1 MPQTKHLFPEPQ
13 PLMAQTLPALPDR
26 PLTAHKGQFGHVLLI
41 GGDRGFGGS
50 ITLSAQAA
58 LRCGAGLVSLAT
70 RPEHVPAALTR
81 LPEVM
86 TLGVSSANQLMGVLA
101 QASVLVVGPGLGL
114 APWGRSLLSAA
125 AQAKMPQVWDADAL
139 NLLSNT
145 DLALFEGSVLTP
157 HPGEAARLLGISTQ
171 QVQADRPAAARALV
185 KKYSVVCVLKGA
197 GTLIA
202 GLQGELAQCNHGHPA
217 MATAGLGDVLAGV
230 VGALLAQGM
239 NAYEAACLA
248 VWLHARAGEQQGQL
262 GRGLAASDLIPA
274 IRQLLEEHA
283 PCTK

>member
-1 MPQTKHLFPEPQ
+1 M
-13 PLMAQTLPALPDR
+13 
-26 PLTAHKGQFGHVLLI
+26 
-41 GGDRGFGGS
+41 
-50 ITLSAQAA
+50 
-58 LRCGAGLVSLAT
+58 
-70 RPEHVPAALTR
+70 TR

-101 QASVLVVGPGLGL
+101 HASVLVVGPGLGQ

-125 AQAKMPQVWDADAL
+125 AQAKILQVWDADAL
-139 NLLSNT
+139 NLLSNAGLE
-145 DLALFEGSVLTP
+145 LARGSVITP
-157 HPGEAARLLGISTQ
+157 HPGEAARLLGISTE

-197 GTLIA
+197 GSLIA
-202 GLQGELAQCNHGHPA
+202 GVDGELAICNHGHPA

-230 VGALLAQGM
+230 LGALLAQGM
-239 NAYEAACLA
+239 SAFDAACLA
-248 VWLHARAGEQQGQL
+248 VWLHARAGEQQGIL

>member
-1 MPQTKHLFPEPQ
+1 MPQTKHLLPEPHV
-13 PLMAQTLPALPDR
+13 LRAETLARLPARAPD
-26 PLTAHKGQFGHVLLI
+26 AHKGQFGHVLLI

-50 ITLSAQAA
+50 IMLSAQAA

-70 RPEHVPAALTR
+70 RPEHVPGALTR

-101 QASVLVVGPGLGL
+101 HASVLVVGPGLGQ

-125 AQAKMPQVWDADAL
+125 AQAKILQVWDADAL
-139 NLLSNT
+139 NLLSNAGLE
-145 DLALFEGSVLTP
+145 LARGSVITP
-157 HPGEAARLLGISTQ
+157 HPGEAARLLGISTE
-171 QVQADRPAAARALV
+171 QVQADRPAAARARV

-197 GTLIA
+197 GSLIA
-202 GLQGELAQCNHGHPA
+202 GVDGELAICNHGHPA

-230 VGALLAQGM
+230 LGALLAQGM
-239 NAYEAACLA
+239 SAFDAACLA
-248 VWLHARAGEQQGQL
+248 VWLHARAGEQQGIL